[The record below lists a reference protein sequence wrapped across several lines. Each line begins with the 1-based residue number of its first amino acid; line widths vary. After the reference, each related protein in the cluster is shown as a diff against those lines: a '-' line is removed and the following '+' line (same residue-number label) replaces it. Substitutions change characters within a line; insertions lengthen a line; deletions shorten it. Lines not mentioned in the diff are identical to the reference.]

1 MKSECRVPSCHNTFT
16 YGHNGVPLVSGQV
29 CDDCNEIVVK
39 LRLSLAVGVYS
50 E

>member
-1 MKSECRVPSCHNTFT
+1 MKSECRVRGCDNTFM

-29 CDDCNEIVVK
+29 CDDCNDLVVK
-39 LRLSLAVGVYS
+39 LRLALAVGVYS